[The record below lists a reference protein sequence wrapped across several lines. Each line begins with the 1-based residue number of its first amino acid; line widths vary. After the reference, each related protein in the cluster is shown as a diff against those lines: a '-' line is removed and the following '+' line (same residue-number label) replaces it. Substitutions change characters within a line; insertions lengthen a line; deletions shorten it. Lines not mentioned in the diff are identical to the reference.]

1 MTEPTEPTEPTEKL
15 DQKYKTYLDGLRES
29 GATNM
34 FGAGAYVEQVFGVSR
49 REASEIVI
57 QWMEEFE

>member
-1 MTEPTEPTEPTEKL
+1 MEKEKL
-15 DQKYKTYLDGLRES
+15 EQKYKTYLDGLRAS

-34 FGAGAYVEQVFGVSR
+34 FGAAAYVQAVFGVSR
-49 REASEIVI
+49 RESVEIVT